1 MVLHIN
7 DAFGV
12 IYVYGGSIPPP
23 FHSITFSINFKKL
36 SMKNYLVVL
45 TLVGGMT
52 FTQKAEG
59 RCVDDALVDA
69 FYHISDVE
77 YPYESIIDVNVNEV

>member
-1 MVLHIN
+1 
-7 DAFGV
+7 
-12 IYVYGGSIPPP
+12 
-23 FHSITFSINFKKL
+23 
-36 SMKNYLVVL
+36 MKNYLVVL

-69 FYHISDVE
+69 FYHIKTAHFDQ
-77 YPYESIIDVNVNEV
+77 ITGFIQCVNMVLREVL